1 MTRILKGRVFRGCS
15 MSQRA
20 SLLVLTI
27 LLLGTAPLSGTMI
40 DESSTSELPQD
51 NTVQRI
57 EISADPDSIRDLGES
72 NVIEGFERTRS
83 NTAESSIGVYTEI
96 GFIPSVHIPS
106 SLTVTRADLVIV
118 IVNGE
123 VGIWDARI
131 SIEESANVEIR
142 TTIPPSGFLVQG
154 DEKEISKLAEIDVI
168 EAVHNVPTG
177 ILVDPI
183 LRVVDEGKIMVEI
196 LVGRMM
202 SYRGILS
209 QVLVLMHL

>member
-27 LLLGTAPLSGTMI
+27 LLLGMAPLSGTII
-40 DESSTSELPQD
+40 DESSTSELPLD
-51 NTVQRI
+51 NATQRI
-57 EISADPDSIRDLGES
+57 EISANPDSIRDLGES
-72 NVIEGFERTRS
+72 NIIEGFERTRS

-106 SLTVTRADLVIV
+106 SLTVTRSDLVIV

-168 EAVHNVPTG
+168 EAVHYIPVG

-196 LVGRMM
+196 LGWKDDE
-202 SYRGILS
+202 L
-209 QVLVLMHL
+209 